1 MLIKYIIALTLATIA
16 ASQKLDDC
24 NVALGLLASG
34 SGDVIRTADCI
45 IPELTHRDCYDRAQA
60 LRVAFRGPRLD
71 GKTPISCN
79 YYVTSGTQLSIAEF
93 LNVPAICN
101 MLGGKIIFAKAGVWT
116 QCNSTE

>member
-1 MLIKYIIALTLATIA
+1 MLMKYIIALTMAAIA

-24 NVALGLLASG
+24 SVALGLLASA
-34 SGDVIRTADCI
+34 SGDVIRTADCV

-79 YYVTSGTQLSIAEF
+79 YYVTSGVQLSTTEF
-93 LNVPAICN
+93 LNVPAICS
-101 MLGGKIIFAKAGVWT
+101 MLGGKIVFAKAGAWS
-116 QCNSTE
+116 QCNSAE